1 MMSTHEKT
9 FLDIRVFH
17 PNAPSYKNKSIEQLY
32 TSHEQEKKRAY
43 NERVLQVEKGSFTPI
58 VMSTA
63 GGMSKEAAKHHR
75 RIAQLIAD
83 KRKEEYSHVMSY
95 LRTRLRF
102 NLLKSTLV
110 AIRGIRGRKAP
121 EYSAI
126 SNLSFN
132 LVPRG
137 D

>member
-1 MMSTHEKT
+1 MQKT
-9 FLDIRVFH
+9 NNIF
-17 PNAPSYKNKSIEQLY
+17 IEQLY

-121 EYSAI
+121 EYYTSAI

>member
-43 NERVLQVEKGSFTPI
+43 TERVLQVEKGSFTPI

-83 KRKEEYSHVMSY
+83 KRRVLSCHELSKNKIEVQPSEEHPGSNQRYQ
-95 LRTRLRF
+95 RT
-102 NLLKSTLV
+102 KST
-110 AIRGIRGRKAP
+110 
-121 EYSAI
+121 
-126 SNLSFN
+126 
-132 LVPRG
+132 
-137 D
+137 